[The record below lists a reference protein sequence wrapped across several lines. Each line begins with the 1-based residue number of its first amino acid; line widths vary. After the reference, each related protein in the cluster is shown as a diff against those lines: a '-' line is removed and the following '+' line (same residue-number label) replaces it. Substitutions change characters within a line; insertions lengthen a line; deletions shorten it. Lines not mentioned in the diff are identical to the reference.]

1 MFCCYIGNW
10 NTSCRYRIGPFEVE
24 SALISHPAVLE
35 SAAVASPDKSRGM
48 VVKAF
53 VVISESVKDGLKNE
67 DDVMSL
73 QRELQEH
80 CKKVTAPYKYPRK
93 IEFVDTLPKTVSG
106 KIQRV
111 KLRQLEKERNENEWL
126 GIRLSKNG

>member
-1 MFCCYIGNW
+1 
-10 NTSCRYRIGPFEVE
+10 
-24 SALISHPAVLE
+24 
-35 SAAVASPDKSRGM
+35 M

-53 VVISESVKDGLKNE
+53 VVISEYAKNELKNE
-67 DDVMSL
+67 EDVISL
-73 QRELQEH
+73 QKELQEH

-111 KLRQLEKERNENEWL
+111 KLRLLEKERHER
-126 GIRLSKNG
+126 G